1 MTADKD
7 KILRNMGQKQTQPFP
22 QGHQF
27 RNLQD
32 NALEKL
38 LVPVQHMPGLVNDPY
53 ISPGCLHPVF
63 HIIGSFTAGK
73 DVRPPHHP
81 VPVIGMHHIH
91 EFVIKQFLNLVP
103 GIPNY

>member
-1 MTADKD
+1 
-7 KILRNMGQKQTQPFP
+7 
-22 QGHQF
+22 
-27 RNLQD
+27 
-32 NALEKL
+32 
-38 LVPVQHMPGLVNDPY
+38 MPGLVNDPY

-103 GIPNY
+103 GIPKYFQKSVAYVGEIKITVLGTAVISPRHVIIKEIQFLIPLF